1 MAPGISTLTYL
12 LLLTVRLNLIVS
24 AEAFILGTASTP
36 FILLILKLPFRPR
49 SVPLSLR
56 LSFFVNFYVG
66 KRVNKVI

>member
-12 LLLTVRLNLIVS
+12 LLLTVRLNLVS